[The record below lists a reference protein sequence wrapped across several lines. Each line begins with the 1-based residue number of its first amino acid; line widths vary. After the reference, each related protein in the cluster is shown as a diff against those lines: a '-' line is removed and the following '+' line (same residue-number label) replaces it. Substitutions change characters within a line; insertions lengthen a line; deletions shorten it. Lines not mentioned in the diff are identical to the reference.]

1 MISNVQTT
9 PWHWHS
15 VQGVRS
21 DGRSGTRYHAFSEPS
36 NANVDDLNWFSGSIL
51 ATNVEEVDV
60 KSKTEGEEK
69 KIKVSLGY

>member
-1 MISNVQTT
+1 MYPVRKDLI
-9 PWHWHS
+9 
-15 VQGVRS
+15 GKRFAFVRS